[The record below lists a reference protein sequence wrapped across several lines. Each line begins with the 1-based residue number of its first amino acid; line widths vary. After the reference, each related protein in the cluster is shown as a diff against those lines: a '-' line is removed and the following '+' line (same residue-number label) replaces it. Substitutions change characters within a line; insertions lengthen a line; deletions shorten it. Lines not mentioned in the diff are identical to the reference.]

1 MNLISLLKEF
11 KNPDSPRIS
20 GDLPILP
27 KKKRDW
33 EVKQDPIRWH
43 KIFKIKSNDKFNEF
57 IFNVLEFQNETN
69 HHAKMIVMYPKIQIE
84 VWTHGL
90 MDITEI
96 DNEWI
101 ETCDDIYKEVMVN
114 EK

>member
-1 MNLISLLKEF
+1 MNLIGLLKEF
-11 KNPDSPRIS
+11 KDPDSPRVS
-20 GDLPILP
+20 GDLTIYP
-27 KKKRDW
+27 KKKKDW

-43 KIFKIKSNDKFNEF
+43 KIFEIKNNNKFNEF

-101 ETCDDIYKEVMVN
+101 ETCDEIYREVMGQ
-114 EK
+114 